1 MLESELLHTLGSYL
15 VQHPEELIRM
25 LRNAALLRFGVPLA
39 ALRWAAARGNGS
51 ALPRDVTLEAVPP
64 GLRIGMT
71 VDVMGARL
79 RVSALVFIEQIRIHA
94 EELRL
99 ELRVNEVR
107 LSLLGAS
114 NSPLAA
120 LIQSGALDLSK
131 VGNLV
136 AVMPRRPAFLV
147 EAKGER
153 IVLDLKRIPALSGQ
167 LIEKLI
173 GLVTPIVTIKGVAT
187 DLEHVDVEFGVLS
200 GGVASAVGAWKEI
213 ALGALASVRGGGR
226 WAQNRE

>member
-1 MLESELLHTLGSYL
+1 MLESELLQTLGSYL

-25 LRNAALLRFGVPLA
+25 LRNASLLKLGVPLA
-39 ALRWAAARGNGS
+39 ALRWAAARSKGN
-51 ALPRDVTLEAVPP
+51 ALPRDVTLEAAPP

-71 VDVMGARL
+71 VDAMGTGL
-79 RVSALVFIEQIRIHA
+79 RVSALVFIEQIRLDA

-99 ELRVNEVR
+99 ELRVSEVR

-131 VGNLV
+131 IGNLV

-167 LIEKLI
+167 LVEKVL
-173 GLVTPIVTIKGVAT
+173 GLVTPLVTIKGVAT
-187 DLEHVDVEFGVLS
+187 DLEHLDVEFGVLS
-200 GGVASAVGAWKEI
+200 GGVAGAVGAWKEI
-213 ALGALASVRGGGR
+213 ALATLASVRGVER
-226 WAQNRE
+226 RTQNRQ